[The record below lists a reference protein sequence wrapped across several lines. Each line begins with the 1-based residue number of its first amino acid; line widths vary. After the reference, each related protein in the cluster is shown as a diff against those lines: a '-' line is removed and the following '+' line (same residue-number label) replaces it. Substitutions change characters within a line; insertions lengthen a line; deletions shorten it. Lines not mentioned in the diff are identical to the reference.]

1 MAEFGE
7 SSRHWDNQAEVHLS
21 PLGTQKSMEQGRV
34 LRMPRKLADVT
45 VRVLSTLKGQRQL
58 PASNDKSKYYPY
70 SKRTRGRL
78 KKTTVQSASS
88 HLQEGYARN
97 PPGRHF
103 QAHTFAN
110 NQYKFAKDLN
120 KVTALYDCSSG

>member
-1 MAEFGE
+1 M
-7 SSRHWDNQAEVHLS
+7 
-21 PLGTQKSMEQGRV
+21 
-34 LRMPRKLADVT
+34 RMPRKMADVT
-45 VRVLSTLKGQRQL
+45 VRVQSTLKDQRQL
-58 PASNDKSKYYPY
+58 PVSDDKRIYYLY

-78 KKTTVQSASS
+78 KETTVQSASS

-103 QAHTFAN
+103 QAHMFAN

-120 KVTALYDCSSG
+120 KLTALCDSSSG